1 LSSQSRKCYPFGGE
15 QGRTSTVGLLEIL
28 KEGMNSVTPMTLTKG
43 LFRISLGGL
52 ITILVLA
59 AAASAQQAVTA
70 ENGASAQVRIKNFGQ
85 MDARFY
91 RGAQP
96 DKKDYKDLA
105 AMGIKTVIDLR
116 DDPQSYEQP
125 LVESLGMKYVNIPMM
140 GKKYPTAEVTEMF
153 LKTVSD
159 PATGK
164 FFVHCAG
171 GRHRTGAMGAVYR
184 FRFYDWSF
192 DQAYTEMK
200 KYDFYTTWGHQAF
213 KDFVEDYYA
222 RTQASKVVNAESLQ
236 HTNSIRIQ
244 GKP

>member
-1 LSSQSRKCYPFGGE
+1 
-15 QGRTSTVGLLEIL
+15 
-28 KEGMNSVTPMTLTKG
+28 MNAVRPIKR
-43 LFRISLGGL
+43 LFRNSLGGL
-52 ITILVLA
+52 ITILLLA
-59 AAASAQQAVTA
+59 TAASAQQTLPA
-70 ENGASAQVRIKNFGQ
+70 ENNASVQVRIKNFGQ

-96 DKKDYKDLA
+96 SKQDYKDLA

-116 DDPQSYEQP
+116 DDPQSYERP
-125 LVESLGMKYVNIPMM
+125 LVESLGMKYINIPML
-140 GKKYPTAEVTEMF
+140 GKQYPTPEVTEMF

-184 FRFYDWSF
+184 FRFYDWTF

-200 KYDFYTTWGHQAF
+200 QYDFYTTWGHQAF

-222 RTQASKVVNAESLQ
+222 RTQASKVVNPDSTQ
-236 HTNSIRIQ
+236 RTNSIRIQ